1 MGRLARCA
9 KAGVIREGRKVTESD
24 LSPPRT
30 LRFEVFRF
38 NPEDPASRPH
48 MDTFELEEAPYMS
61 LFIALNQIRERLDP
75 SLQFDFVCRA
85 AACGSCAMLVNGR
98 PALACRT
105 VTASLPAHI
114 RLHPLPVFKLIGD
127 LSVDTGTWFRQM
139 AERLQAWVHER
150 ESFDPAGVEARM
162 DDDLARSIYEVD
174 RCIECGCC
182 VASCGM
188 ANVRPDFVGPAG
200 LDRIARFVMDP
211 RDTRSEENW
220 FEVISTDEGVFGCL
234 GLMACQ
240 AVCPKNLPLLE
251 VYAYLRRK
259 MLTSLRLPRAV

>member
-1 MGRLARCA
+1 M
-9 KAGVIREGRKVTESD
+9 TESD
-24 LSPPRT
+24 LSSPRT
-30 LRFEVFRF
+30 LSFEVFRF
-38 NPEDPASRPH
+38 NPEDPGSRPH
-48 MDTFELEEAPYMS
+48 MDTFELEETPYMS
-61 LFIALNQIRERLDP
+61 LYIALNQIREQQDP

-105 VTASLPAHI
+105 VTASLPTVI

-139 AERLQAWVHER
+139 AERLQAWIHEKGAFNP
-150 ESFDPAGVEARM
+150 SAVEARM
-162 DDDLARSIYEVD
+162 EDDLARSIYEVD

-188 ANVRPDFVGPAG
+188 ANLRSEFVGPAG
-200 LDRIARFVMDP
+200 LDRIARFAMDP
-211 RDTRSEENW
+211 RDARTEENW
-220 FEVISTDEGVFGCL
+220 FEVISTDQGVFGCL

-259 MLTSLRLPRAV
+259 TLSHIGLPRSE